1 MEVIWMIWPKPCL
14 RRRGKLALVTWTT
27 PQKLVSICPL
37 SLELVGSHFLKSSHE
52 AIAGVIHHDI
62 NAAESLFGSGNSF
75 FSLRR
80 RFDVE
85 LNCSQ
90 LLAIPFAE
98 IGQLLRLAGC
108 GHDPVT
114 SFENGF
120 G

>member
-1 MEVIWMIWPKPCL
+1 MIPGQRRKRVPSADGGNLDDMAEALFAQKRQARPGDMDDAPK
-14 RRRGKLALVTWTT
+14 
-27 PQKLVSICPL
+27 IDIDL

-85 LNCSQ
+85 LNSSQ

-98 IGQLLRLAGC
+98 IGQL
-108 GHDPVT
+108 
-114 SFENGF
+114 
-120 G
+120 